1 MKMNAFVGDDVE
13 AARVGFHA
21 AFLGSLGDTGPD
33 PLEEL
38 YATVN
43 STATAEEWEWLG
55 DLPGFDEWL
64 GDRKLGRVRR
74 FRLRIENKDWANG
87 IRVHQNELS
96 DGRTDLLR
104 LKIDGLAQKARKH
117 RTDLMVKMLINGFAG
132 DAFPDVGTGLA
143 YDGAFFFS
151 TTHQAEGSSV
161 VQSNR
166 IALALDPE
174 GVALE
179 TATQMLGG
187 MTSYEG
193 DDVLDL
199 GGTTLIVGPKLQFVA
214 ERLMAAE
221 YLENGASNIHRNRF
235 RVLVSP
241 HLRGAYDD
249 YWFLADLS
257 APVKPMIFQMR
268 EEITT
273 SAVVGDKGGTNDSL
287 IRFQRGELW
296 FGAEARY
303 NVGYFEWRTI
313 IGSIVA

>member
-1 MKMNAFVGDDVE
+1 MKMNAFTGDDIE

-21 AFLGSLGDTGPD
+21 AFLGSLQTTGPD
-33 PLEEL
+33 PLEQL

-43 STATAEEWEWLG
+43 STGTAEEWEWLG

-64 GDRKLGRVRR
+64 GDRKLGQVKR

-96 DGRTDLLR
+96 DGRTDMLR
-104 LKIDGLAQKARKH
+104 LKIAGLADQARKH
-117 RTDLMVKMLINGFAG
+117 RTDLMIKLLINGFSGTAY
-132 DAFPDVGTGLA
+132 PDVSNGLS

-151 TTHQAEGSSV
+151 TTHQAPGTSAI
-161 VQSNR
+161 QSNR
-166 IALALDPE
+166 LTLALDPE

-187 MTSYEG
+187 FTSYDG
-193 DDVLDL
+193 NDPLSL
-199 GGTTLIVGPKLQFVA
+199 AGTTLIVGPKLQFIA

-221 YLENGASNIHRNRF
+221 YLENGASNIHRNRYK
-235 RVLVSP
+235 VLVSP
-241 HLRGAYDD
+241 RLRGAYDD

-257 APVKPMIFQMR
+257 APVKPLIFQMR
-268 EEITT
+268 EEIST
-273 SAVVGDKGGTNDSL
+273 SAITGNKGGSDDSL
-287 IRFQRGELW
+287 PRFQRGEMW

-303 NVGYFEWRTI
+303 GVGYFEWRTVV
-313 IGSIVA
+313 GSIVA